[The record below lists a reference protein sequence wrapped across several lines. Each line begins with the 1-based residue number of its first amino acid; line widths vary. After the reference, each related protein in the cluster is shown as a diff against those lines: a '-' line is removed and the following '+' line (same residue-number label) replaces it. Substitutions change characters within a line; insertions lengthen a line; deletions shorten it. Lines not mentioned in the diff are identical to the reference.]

1 MDDALNGRLIAV
13 PEAREL
19 DLFAAL
25 LQRRGASVL
34 RCPLVAI
41 HDAPDPAQVLA
52 WLQDCCDHPFDDLIL
67 LTGEGL
73 RRLLACLDRHSPPL
87 KPIFVEALARMSII
101 ARGPKPGRVLR
112 ELGLRPRHVVTP
124 PTSDGVM
131 AHLQTLDL
139 RGHRVG
145 VQRYGSEPSL
155 PLLSTLEAAGA
166 TPVPVSPY
174 VYADAAEDA
183 AVLQLLQRMAD
194 DEVDAIAFTSKAQV
208 QRLLRLC
215 TREGCLPLLRQGL
228 QRTTVAAIG
237 PVVAEALRAAELPVD
252 AMPGEA
258 FFLKPLTQALAQL
271 MASPD

>member
-1 MDDALNGRLIAV
+1 MG
-13 PEAREL
+13 
-19 DLFAAL
+19 
-25 LQRRGASVL
+25 
-34 RCPLVAI
+34 
-41 HDAPDPAQVLA
+41 QV
-52 WLQDCCDHPFDDLIL
+52 FD
-67 LTGEGL
+67 
-73 RRLLACLDRHSPPL
+73 
-87 KPIFVEALARMSII
+87 
-101 ARGPKPGRVLR
+101 
-112 ELGLRPRHVVTP
+112 
-124 PTSDGVM
+124 
-131 AHLQTLDL
+131 
-139 RGHRVG
+139 VG
-145 VQRYGSEPSL
+145 
-155 PLLSTLEAAGA
+155 
-166 TPVPVSPY
+166 
-174 VYADAAEDA
+174 ADAAEDA